1 MINGRRALTA
11 LTVEGVKLLSS
22 HLCRCPFDTRENWF
36 RILPEMFQTYNG
48 SLLMMPRPYSSLV
61 RQCIGDDANSQLQLE
76 ILLVKAHCQ
85 NYRQEM
91 LEGPRPL
98 HGFFR
103 EVWTPRHTDH
113 SGASTWAPRYRHE
126 DDCSYCYRSLL
137 LFSTEGCWTSRVCS
151 GNASGYLAIHI
162 AVDCILVQQN
172 HCVDP
177 TYKTFCRLADT

>member
-1 MINGRRALTA
+1 
-11 LTVEGVKLLSS
+11 
-22 HLCRCPFDTRENWF
+22 
-36 RILPEMFQTYNG
+36 
-48 SLLMMPRPYSSLV
+48 
-61 RQCIGDDANSQLQLE
+61 
-76 ILLVKAHCQ
+76 
-85 NYRQEM
+85 M

-177 TYKTFCRLADT
+177 TYKTFAASQIHRLLSNWYVTAGDIAAMSEVQYMFSASPAYVHMSLGSLCSSIVIVCIDGMREYS